1 MEKKEL
7 TTGTETAH
15 DTGADQLSLFV
26 KTELVPLFFQLL
38 GHGFYVSVQTGCS
51 VKELLCNQLGIH
63 EDYLAQRIQTI
74 FLNAKVVDDVNSAI
88 VKKDSTL
95 ALSGAMPGLVGAILR
110 SGGFY
115 APMRSQISHEK
126 NQSSL
131 PRRAAQIT
139 LKMLNLV
146 VKDLGPIFL
155 QRGIRLKVQ
164 TLQEFIE
171 RQAAELKSGCISGE
185 LDGKPIAISNLQII
199 DWDTDL
205 VLLQVNS
212 EAVD

>member
-38 GHGFYVSVQTGCS
+38 GHGFYVSVQTGYS

>member
-63 EDYLAQRIQTI
+63 EDYLAHRIQTI

>member
-171 RQAAELKSGCISGE
+171 RQATELKSGCISGE